1 MKILNF
7 GSCNIDYVYSL
18 DHIVEAGETE
28 ASERLDVFPGGK
40 GLNQSIAIAR
50 AGGKVYHAG
59 CVGFD
64 GDMLTEVLEQSG
76 VDVSFIKKTSEKNGH
91 AIIEVSSDGENSI
104 FLYPGSNHL
113 ITEDY
118 IDSVLE
124 NFESGDIILLQNEI
138 NCLDLIVEK
147 AYKKGMCIVLNPSPI
162 DKNLDSVDFGHLTY
176 IILNKIEAKAV
187 SGCERL
193 DLALAKIK
201 EKYPNLKVVL
211 TLGQKGSVFL
221 DGQNEWRQAA
231 FKVQAVDTTA
241 ACDTFTGY
249 FVAGICHGIETITGY
264 FIAELSRGAE
274 PQTALKTASLAAAIS
289 VSKMG
294 AAPSIP
300 WRDEVLEAYKTFSE
314 NSVDERADEAR
325 RKLDDYLDRNLQ
337 TAELRGLAEQLGYSA
352 VYTGSYIKKLT
363 GRTFSELLLD
373 KRCTVAAKMLSETDL
388 SVGEIIAAVGYQNEN
403 FFRKAFRQKYGKNP
417 LEYRKKGVK

>member
-28 ASERLDVFPGGK
+28 ATERLDVFPGGK

-59 CVGFD
+59 CVGFG

-91 AIIEVSSDGENSI
+91 AIIQVSSDGENSI

-113 ITEDY
+113 INEDY

-124 NFESGDIILLQNEI
+124 NFERGDIILLQNEI

-162 DKNLDSVDFGHLTY
+162 DKNLDLVDFSHLTY

-193 DLALAKIK
+193 DLALAGIK
-201 EKYPNLKVVL
+201 EKYPDLKVVL

-241 ACDTFTGY
+241 AGDTF
-249 FVAGICHGIETITGY
+249 TGY

-300 WRDEVLEAYKTFSE
+300 WRDEVLAAFKTFSE
-314 NSVDERADEAR
+314 NSVDERADEVL

-363 GRTFSELLLD
+363 GRTFSELLVD